1 MGRSDEREVPPH
13 VHGAEGQSLPAPLWF
28 LDREAHGELLAVD
41 PRRARLLARAARSMT
56 SGEGPR
62 GAVRPG
68 GLARLAAMS
77 QGVAVLR
84 RWAAARV
91 RSIAASDILGE
102 VAVPADAAAAMALAG
117 QVARVGAPGRPGPA
131 YALGGLVDRVEAAGG
146 GVAVEAV
153 APEAALAE
161 LRAALRSGHS
171 VVVWAVGPPYV
182 AAVTADAPVF
192 PGELE
197 LSSPPAAPVRPGP
210 RRPSI
215 DPDLCDACGEC
226 IRACP
231 TNRLV
236 MTDRQVQLKQWC
248 AGCGRCESYCPRAA
262 IRMVVP
268 SGAAQG
274 AGAARPPA

>member
-1 MGRSDEREVPPH
+1 MGRRDEAGVSPPI
-13 VHGAEGQSLPAPLWF
+13 HGAEGRSLPAPLWF
-28 LDREAHGELLAVD
+28 LDQDAHGELLAVD
-41 PRRARLLARAARSMT
+41 PRRARLLARAARSMV

-62 GAVRPG
+62 GAVPPG

-77 QGVAVLR
+77 QGVSVLR

-91 RSIAASDILGE
+91 RGIAAADVLGE

-117 QVARVGAPGRPGPA
+117 QAARVGVPGDPGPV
-131 YALGGLVDRVEAAGG
+131 YALGALVDRVGSAGG
-146 GVAVEAV
+146 VVVEAV
-153 APEAALAE
+153 TPEAALAE
-161 LRAALRSGHS
+161 LRAALRSGRS

-197 LSSPPAAPVRPGP
+197 LSAPPAAPVRPGP
-210 RRPSI
+210 RRPAI
-215 DPDLCDACGEC
+215 DPVLCDACGEC

-236 MTDRQVQLKQWC
+236 MTERQVRLKAWC
-248 AGCGRCESYCPRAA
+248 AGCGRCEPHCPRAA

-268 SGAAQG
+268 SGVASG
-274 AGAARPPA
+274 AGAARTPA

>member
-1 MGRSDEREVPPH
+1 MGRRDEGGASPQIP
-13 VHGAEGQSLPAPLWF
+13 GAEGPSLPAPLWF
-28 LDREAHGELLAVD
+28 LDQDAHGELLAVD
-41 PRRARLLARAARSMT
+41 PRWARMLARAARSMI

-77 QGVAVLR
+77 QGVTVLR

-91 RSIAASDILGE
+91 RGIAATDVLGE

-117 QVARVGAPGRPGPA
+117 QVARVVAPGRPGPS
-131 YALGGLVDRVEAAGG
+131 YALGALAERVGPAGG
-146 GVAVEAV
+146 DAVEPV
-153 APEAALAE
+153 SPEAALAE
-161 LRAALRSGHS
+161 LRAALRSGRS

-197 LSSPPAAPVRPGP
+197 LSAPPAAPVRPGP

-215 DPDLCDACGEC
+215 DPALCDACGEC

-236 MTDRQVQLKQWC
+236 MSDRQVRLKTWC
-248 AGCGRCESYCPRAA
+248 AGCGRCEPHCPRAA

-268 SGAAQG
+268 SGA
-274 AGAARPPA
+274 GAARPPA

>member
-1 MGRSDEREVPPH
+1 M
-13 VHGAEGQSLPAPLWF
+13 PAPLWF
-28 LDREAHGELLAVD
+28 LDRGSHAELLAVD
-41 PRRARLLARAARSMT
+41 PRRARLLARAARSMV

-77 QGVAVLR
+77 QGVAVMR

-91 RSIAASDILGE
+91 RGIAAADVLGE
-102 VAVPADAAAAMALAG
+102 VAVPADAAAAMALSG
-117 QVARVGAPGRPGPA
+117 TVARVGAPGGQGPA
-131 YALGGLVDRVEAAGG
+131 YALGGLVDRVRSAGG
-146 GVAVEAV
+146 VSVEPV
-153 APEAALAE
+153 TPEAALAE

-192 PGELE
+192 PGDLE
-197 LSSPPAAPVRPGP
+197 LSAPPAAPVRPGP

-215 DPDLCDACGEC
+215 DPALCDGCGEC

-236 MTDRQVQLKQWC
+236 MTERQVRLKPWC
-248 AGCGRCESYCPRAA
+248 AGCGRCEPHCPRAA

-268 SGAAQG
+268 SGA
-274 AGAARPPA
+274 GAAPALL

>member
-1 MGRSDEREVPPH
+1 
-13 VHGAEGQSLPAPLWF
+13 
-28 LDREAHGELLAVD
+28 
-41 PRRARLLARAARSMT
+41 
-56 SGEGPR
+56 
-62 GAVRPG
+62 
-68 GLARLAAMS
+68 MS

-91 RSIAASDILGE
+91 RVIAASDILGE

-117 QVARVGAPGRPGPA
+117 QVARVGAHGRPGPA
-131 YALGGLVDRVEAAGG
+131 YALGGLADRVEAAGG
-146 GVAVEAV
+146 VALEPV

-197 LSSPPAAPVRPGP
+197 LSAPPAAPVRPGP

-215 DPDLCDACGEC
+215 DPDLCDSCGEC

-236 MTDRQVQLKQWC
+236 MTDRQVRLKQWC
-248 AGCGRCESYCPRAA
+248 AGCGRCEPRCPRAA

-268 SGAAQG
+268 SGAA
-274 AGAARPPA
+274 RPPS